1 MKASDYV
8 LALLVLLVLT
18 LPFIFR
24 GVTTMSPREVV
35 RSGPA
40 DQLVIMTPHLETVRR
55 KFDRAFSAWYAR
67 KYQRAVSIEYL
78 TFQGGEIVK
87 FFQASEVA
95 YSRSGTYNV
104 DLVWGGSDSMFT
116 DVLQGKYLD
125 KVSLGPAVM
134 AAAFPAPD
142 IGGVPLYDPDPVDG
156 PRWFGAALSSFG
168 ILYNRELLAYLH
180 LPEPR
185 TWADLADPRYRGWL
199 ELADPTRSA
208 SAKAA
213 LMVIVEREM
222 ETATRQNRSQEDA
235 WTRGMGLIRQIAA
248 NARGFTAAASELP
261 GFVSNGDAAAAMS
274 IDFYARAQVAAV
286 GCDARDERAN
296 ACAGGCDA
304 RVARV
309 GPRGQPRADD
319 EQANACAGGCDARVA
334 RVRPRGQPRAD
345 GEQADACA
353 AGGRVGYVEPQG
365 ATMVTPEPI
374 ALVRGAQHADT
385 ARRFIEFILSDTGQ
399 RLWITKPGPGET
411 PEMAL
416 QRLPIVRSVYD
427 NPVNFTEFTNPF
439 TTAGGFNTKPS
450 RRARF
455 GLMDELIALC
465 CIDLLAELRET
476 RKEIVDSPRAA
487 DLDAKLGTF
496 PVDQAASRAG
506 MEVHGRMLKGK
517 PEDWL
522 TLQRQWR
529 EQFRAEYRVLRRA
542 AEQSR
547 LAAAAESPKAA
558 VKSPSAAR

>member
-8 LALLVLLVLT
+8 LALLVLGVLT

-24 GVTTMSPREVV
+24 GVTATSPGVVV

-55 KFDRAFSAWYAR
+55 KFNRAFSAWYAR
-67 KYQRAVSIEYL
+67 KYHRAVNIEYVIYG
-78 TFQGGEIVK
+78 GGEIVK
-87 FFQASEVA
+87 FFQASEAA
-95 YSRSGTYNV
+95 YRRSGTYNI

-116 DVLQGKYLD
+116 DALESKYLD
-125 KVSLGPAVM
+125 KVSLDPAAM
-134 AAAFPAPD
+134 AAAFPTPD
-142 IGGVPLYDPDPVDG
+142 IGGVPLYDPDPVEG

-168 ILYNRELLAYLH
+168 ILYNRDVLEYLH

-199 ELADPTRSA
+199 ELANPTQSA

-213 LMVIVEREM
+213 LMVIVEREL
-222 ETATRQNRSQEDA
+222 ETATQEHRSQEDA
-235 WTRGMGLIRQIAA
+235 WARGMGLIRQIAA
-248 NARGFTAAASELP
+248 NAKGFTAGANELP
-261 GFVSNGDAAAAMS
+261 SIVSNGDAAAAMS

-286 GCDARDERAN
+286 GCDARVARVGGQRWTDYERAN
-296 ACAGGCDA
+296 AC
-304 RVARV
+304 
-309 GPRGQPRADD
+309 
-319 EQANACAGGCDARVA
+319 
-334 RVRPRGQPRAD
+334 
-345 GEQADACA
+345 

-385 ARRFIEFILSDTGQ
+385 AGRFIEFILSDAGQ
-399 RLWITKPGPGET
+399 RLWITKPGPGEN

-439 TTAGGFNTKPS
+439 TTAGGFNTRPS

-476 RKEIVDSPRAA
+476 RKEIVESPRGA
-487 DLDAKLGTF
+487 DLDRKLGMF

-529 EQFRAEYRVLRRA
+529 EQFRAEYRQLRRA
-542 AEQSR
+542 A
-547 LAAAAESPKAA
+547 
-558 VKSPSAAR
+558 VAR

>member
-8 LALLVLLVLT
+8 LALLVLVVLT
-18 LPFIFR
+18 LPFLFR
-24 GVTTMSPREVV
+24 GMTATSPREVV
-35 RSGPA
+35 RPGPA
-40 DQLVIMTPHLETVRR
+40 DTLVIMTPHLETIRR
-55 KFDRAFSAWYAR
+55 KFARAFSGWYVR
-67 KYQRAVSIEYL
+67 RYHRAVSIEYL
-78 TFQGGEIVK
+78 SYQGGEIVK
-87 FFQASEVA
+87 FLQASEA
-95 YSRSGTYNV
+95 GYRRSGTYNV

-116 DVLQGKYLD
+116 DFLQGKYLE
-125 KVSLGPAVM
+125 KVSLGPAAL
-134 AAAFPAPD
+134 AAAFPTPD
-142 IGGVPLYDPDPVDG
+142 IGGVPLYDPDPVAG

-168 ILYNRELLAYLH
+168 ILYNRDVLAYLH

-213 LMVIVEREM
+213 LMVVVEREM
-222 ETATRQNRSQEDA
+222 ETATQEHRSQEDA
-235 WTRGMGLIRQIAA
+235 WARGMGLIRQIAA
-248 NARGFTAAASELP
+248 NAKGFTAAANELP
-261 GFVSNGDAAAAMS
+261 SVVSNGDAAAAMS
-274 IDFYARAQVAAV
+274 IDFYARAQVASV
-286 GCDARDERAN
+286 GCDARV
-296 ACAGGCDA
+296 GGQ
-304 RVARV
+304 RWT
-309 GPRGQPRADD
+309 DD
-319 EQANACAGGCDARVA
+319 EQANACAGA
-334 RVRPRGQPRAD
+334 
-345 GEQADACA
+345 
-353 AGGRVGYVEPQG
+353 GRVGYVEPQG

-374 ALVRGAQHADT
+374 GLVRGAQHADA

-399 RLWITKPGPGET
+399 RLWITKPGPGEN

-416 QRLPIVRSVYD
+416 RRLPIVRSVYD

-465 CIDLLAELRET
+465 CIDLLGELRET
-476 RKEIVDSPRAA
+476 RKEIVESPRAA

-506 MEVHGRMLKGK
+506 MEVHRRMLTGK

-529 EQFRAEYRVLRRA
+529 EQFRAEYRDLRRA
-542 AEQSR
+542 AAQSR
-547 LAAAAESPKAA
+547 SSAAAESRRAGLGTVA
-558 VKSPSAAR
+558 ELPSVTR

>member
-8 LALLVLLVLT
+8 LALLVLIVLT

-24 GVTTMSPREVV
+24 GVMTTSPREVV
-35 RSGPA
+35 RTGPA
-40 DQLVIMTPHLETVRR
+40 DTLVIMTPHLETVRR
-55 KFDRAFSAWYAR
+55 KFDRAFRDWYAR
-67 KYQRAVSIEYL
+67 KYHRAVSIEYL
-78 TFQGGEIVK
+78 SYGGGEIVK
-87 FFQASEVA
+87 FFQASEAA
-95 YSRSGTYNV
+95 YGRSGTYNI

-116 DVLQGKYLD
+116 DALESKYLD
-125 KVSLGPAVM
+125 KVSLDPAAM
-134 AAAFPAPD
+134 AAAFPTPD
-142 IGGVPLYDPDPVDG
+142 IGGVPLYDPDPIKG

-168 ILYNRELLAYLH
+168 ILYNRDVLGFLH

-213 LMVIVEREM
+213 LTVIVEREM
-222 ETATRQNRSQEDA
+222 ETATREHRSQEDA
-235 WTRGMGLIRQIAA
+235 WARGMGLIRQIAA
-248 NARGFTAAASELP
+248 NAKGFTSAANELP
-261 GFVSNGDAAAAMS
+261 GVVSSGDAAAAMS

-286 GCDARDERAN
+286 GCDAR
-296 ACAGGCDA
+296 
-304 RVARV
+304 VARV
-309 GPRGQPRADD
+309 GPQGQPW
-319 EQANACAGGCDARVA
+319 
-334 RVRPRGQPRAD
+334 AD
-345 GEQADACA
+345 GEQANACA
-353 AGGRVGYVEPQG
+353 AGGRVAYVEPQG

-399 RLWITKPGPGET
+399 RLWITKPGPGES

-416 QRLPIVRSVYD
+416 RRLPIVRSVYA

-476 RKEIVDSPRAA
+476 RKEIVESPRAA
-487 DLDAKLGTF
+487 DLDSKLGTF
-496 PVDQAASRAG
+496 PVDEAASRAG

-522 TLQRQWR
+522 KLQRQWR
-529 EQFRAEYRVLRRA
+529 EQFRAEYRELRRA

-547 LAAAAESPKAA
+547 LSAPTQSRQAAEPQVARASLQGT
-558 VKSPSAAR
+558 VERSPSAVR

>member
-8 LALLVLLVLT
+8 LALLVLVVLT

-24 GVTTMSPREVV
+24 GVMSSSPREVV

-40 DQLVIMTPHLETVRR
+40 DTLVIMTPHLETVRR
-55 KFDRAFSAWYAR
+55 KFDRAFRDWYAR
-67 KYQRAVSIEYL
+67 KYHRAASIEYL
-78 TFQGGEIVK
+78 SYGGGEIVK
-87 FFQASEVA
+87 FFQASEAA
-95 YSRSGTYNV
+95 YNRSGTYNI

-116 DVLQGKYLD
+116 DALESKYLD
-125 KVSLGPAVM
+125 KVSLDPEAL
-134 AAAFPAPD
+134 AAAFPTPD
-142 IGGVPLYDPDPVDG
+142 IGGVPLYDPDPGKG

-168 ILYNRELLAYLH
+168 ILYNRDVLGFLH

-222 ETATRQNRSQEDA
+222 ETATREHRSQEDA
-235 WTRGMGLIRQIAA
+235 WARGMGLIRQIAA
-248 NARGFTAAASELP
+248 NARGFTSAANELP
-261 GFVSNGDAAAAMS
+261 GVVSSGDAAAAMS

-286 GCDARDERAN
+286 GCDARVGGQRWTDNEQAS
-296 ACAGGCDA
+296 ACAG
-304 RVARV
+304 
-309 GPRGQPRADD
+309 
-319 EQANACAGGCDARVA
+319 E
-334 RVRPRGQPRAD
+334 
-345 GEQADACA
+345 
-353 AGGRVGYVEPQG
+353 GRVGYVEPQG

-399 RLWITKPGPGET
+399 RLWITKPGPGES

-416 QRLPIVRSVYD
+416 RRLPIVRSVYD

-476 RKEIVDSPRAA
+476 RKEIVESPRAA
-487 DLDAKLGTF
+487 DLDSKLGTF
-496 PVDQAASRAG
+496 PVDEAASRAG
-506 MEVHGRMLKGK
+506 MEVHGRMLKGR

-522 TLQRQWR
+522 KLQRQWR
-529 EQFRAEYRVLRRA
+529 EQFRAEYRELRRA
-542 AEQSR
+542 AERSR
-547 LAAAAESPKAA
+547 LSAATQSPQVAEQQAARASVQGAM
-558 VKSPSAAR
+558 VRSPSAVR